1 MTKRKI
7 NVENLTERQLKNAE
21 NKISEK
27 INTTVDNLVTKWGPK
42 LKKFNIDLKIQVVV
56 GEKDNIDVKDKQ
68 FEPLTYQYKD
78 IKNLLPIAEELENVD
93 REMIKDLDLAVND
106 CNELLSR
113 YGMACDMAYANN
125 D

>member
-27 INTTVDNLVTKWGPK
+27 INTTVDNLVAKWGPK